1 MTNIILTLVATFI
14 LIGAE
19 SVTLLPAVQ
28 EKKFAK
34 LGFSVVKI
42 VAVGFLCAGCLLGF
56 LPIG

>member
-19 SVTLLPAVQ
+19 SVTLLPAAQ
-28 EKKFAK
+28 EKKFVK